1 MSINSKTAKMG
12 EFYYQV
18 VRHKNGWA
26 YRLQTTYSEV
36 FTTQSEAIEAAKA
49 AAHAMHEP
57 GDPPAFEFR
66 RGRSLGAPNSLFE
79 RAQARIQNRRHSLLH
94 GREITHLA

>member
-1 MSINSKTAKMG
+1 MG
-12 EFYYQV
+12 EFHYQV

-57 GDPPAFEFR
+57 GDHTRVRVQEGPLDWRTE
-66 RGRSLGAPNSLFE
+66 LVI
-79 RAQARIQNRRHSLLH
+79 RASADADP
-94 GREITHLA
+94 E